1 MTWTIER
8 APGRPVRRTDDDRI
22 AVPLRLNRTGSGHP
36 TDPDADTDTDMALT
50 LAEAEHLHAAL
61 CRALDG
67 QPPPPAAPDCRRS
80 VQTSPGT
87 AHLGG
92 RA

>member
-1 MTWTIER
+1 MSWTIER
-8 APGRPVRRTDDDRI
+8 SPGRPVRRTDDDRL
-22 AVPLRLNRTGSGHP
+22 AVPLRLTRTGGHP
-36 TDPDADTDTDMALT
+36 TDTDLTLT

-67 QPPPPAAPDCRRS
+67 HPAPLAAPDCRQS
-80 VQTSPGT
+80 VQVSPAT
-87 AHLGG
+87 AHVVG